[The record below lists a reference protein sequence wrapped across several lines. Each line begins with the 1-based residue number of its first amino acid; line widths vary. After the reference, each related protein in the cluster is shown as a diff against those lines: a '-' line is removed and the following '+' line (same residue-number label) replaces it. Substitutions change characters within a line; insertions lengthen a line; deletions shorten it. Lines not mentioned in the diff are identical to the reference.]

1 MFVDLFFRFWWRTYV
16 GSIDVVDV
24 DGENFCGIGKNVG
37 ARFVVYFRV
46 DRFDDGRCFCKFR
59 YVGRF

>member
-1 MFVDLFFRFWWRTYV
+1 MFVDLFFCFWWCMYV

-37 ARFVVYFRV
+37 VWFVVYFCV
-46 DRFDDGRCFCKFR
+46 D
-59 YVGRF
+59 

>member
-1 MFVDLFFRFWWRTYV
+1 MYV

-37 ARFVVYFRV
+37 VWFVVYFCV
-46 DRFDDGRCFCKFR
+46 DWFDDGWCFCKFC
-59 YVGRF
+59 YVGWF